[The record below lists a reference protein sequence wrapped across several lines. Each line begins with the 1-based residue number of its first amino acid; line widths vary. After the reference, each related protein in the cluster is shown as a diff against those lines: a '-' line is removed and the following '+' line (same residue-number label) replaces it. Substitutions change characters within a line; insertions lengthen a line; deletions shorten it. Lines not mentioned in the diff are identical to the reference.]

1 MIGFLLSNL
10 LVELKIV
17 QGSSSVTV
25 RIVQLGYDEID
36 VYLDG
41 VHLWSVKLAL
51 GFVIS

>member
-1 MIGFLLSNL
+1 MMSFLLSNL
-10 LVELKIV
+10 LVELKRV

-41 VHLWSVKLAL
+41 VHL
-51 GFVIS
+51 